1 MKKPLTVFLLLSFA
15 LSWIFF
21 LLPIPFGKP
30 GTPARQTATVVF
42 WAIAMWMP
50 GLSAILVTLFV
61 KREKFSTLRLNRLG
75 PKRFYLWAWLLFPVL
90 AVLTGVFTLL
100 LGAGTLDL
108 EFTLLRDLLAQT
120 PGGDVLPAGLLVA
133 LQVGAALTI
142 APLFNIFFALG
153 EELGWRGFLLPE
165 LLPLGQWKA
174 VILVGVIWG
183 LWHAPAV
190 WQGLNYPTVSPWLAI
205 PMMIVLTVLL
215 GIILSWL
222 YLETRS
228 PWAPALGHGTVN
240 AVAGLPMLFLADVN
254 IAFGGTLSS
263 VIGWIPMGLFVLWL
277 ALTHR
282 FPVVPGVTTGS
293 PDRTA
298 SRQDDALP

>member
-1 MKKPLTVFLLLSFA
+1 MKKSLTIFLLLSFA

-108 EFTLLRDLLAQT
+108 EFTLFRDLLAQT

-142 APLFNIFFALG
+142 APLFNIIFALG

-205 PMMIVLTVLL
+205 PMMVVLTVLL
-215 GIILSWL
+215 GIILGWL

-228 PWAPALGHGTVN
+228 PWAPALGHGAVN
-240 AVAGLPMLFLADVN
+240 AVAGLPMLFLVDVN

-263 VIGWIPMGLFVLWL
+263 VIGWIPMGLSVLFIEYFAVFV
-277 ALTHR
+277 
-282 FPVVPGVTTGS
+282 
-293 PDRTA
+293 
-298 SRQDDALP
+298 